1 MRVVRR
7 IARKAAAPIGPAPR
21 LQQSWDWRAACNFML
36 GGAGSGLVAYALLTL
51 TLLAPSQ
58 RATAGVLVVVGLAL
72 VGTGLL
78 CVWLEIGRPRR
89 FLHVFLNPR
98 RSWMSR
104 EAMVAVALFPV
115 TLAGA
120 FGVGAARVPA
130 IVLAIVLA
138 AAFLYC
144 QSRIVQRARAI
155 PTWREP
161 LVVPLIVA
169 TGLAEGAGLFLVA
182 APRLGEGSHAPALA
196 LGGLVLVRYAA
207 WHFYRR
213 RLTRSAAPAALAA
226 LDRAGVHLRY
236 AGTLAPLLLVVA
248 LAARAATGVTAAVA
262 AALAGVLAAAAGLW
276 LKWVL
281 VRRAAFHQGFTLPH
295 WPVRGA
301 AR

>member
-1 MRVVRR
+1 MRALRR
-7 IARKAAAPIGPAPR
+7 TARKSAAPVGPEPR
-21 LQQSWDWRAACNFML
+21 LQQIWDWRAACNFML
-36 GGAGSGLVAYALLTL
+36 GGAGSGLLAF
-51 TLLAPSQ
+51 TLLAGS
-58 RATAGVLVVVGLAL
+58 RGAAAAVLVVVALAL
-72 VGTGLL
+72 VGVGLL
-78 CVWLEIGRPRR
+78 CVWLEIGRPLR

-104 EAMVAVALFPV
+104 EATVAVALFPV
-115 TLAGA
+115 TLAVA
-120 FGVGAARVPA
+120 FGAGAARVPA

-138 AAFLYC
+138 VAFLYC

-155 PTWREP
+155 PAWREP

-169 TGLAEGAGLFLVA
+169 TGLTEGAGLFLVA
-182 APRLGEGSHAPALA
+182 APPLGEASHAPALA

-213 RLTRSAAPAALAA
+213 RLTRTAAPPALAALAA

-236 AGTLAPLLLVVA
+236 AGTLAPLLLVVT
-248 LAARAATGVTAAVA
+248 LAAGATTGVTAVVA
-262 AALAGVLAAAAGLW
+262 AALAGVLAAATGLW
-276 LKWVL
+276 TKWVL

-295 WPVRGA
+295 WPVRGV

>member
-1 MRVVRR
+1 VRALR
-7 IARKAAAPIGPAPR
+7 RTARKSAAPVGPEPR
-21 LQQSWDWRAACNFML
+21 LQQTWDWCAACNFTL
-36 GGAGSGLVAYALLTL
+36 GGAGSGLLAF
-51 TLLAPSQ
+51 TLLAQ
-58 RATAGVLVVVGLAL
+58 TQDTTAAVLLVVALAL
-72 VGTGLL
+72 VGGGLL

-89 FLHVFLNPR
+89 FVNVFLNPR

-104 EAMVAVALFPV
+104 EAMAAVALFPV
-115 TLAGA
+115 TLAVA

-130 IVLAIVLA
+130 VVLAL
-138 AAFLYC
+138 AFLYC

-155 PTWREP
+155 PAWREP

-169 TGLAEGAGLFLVA
+169 TGLAEGAGLFFVA
-182 APRLGEGSHAPALA
+182 APRLGEGSNAPALA
-196 LGGLVLVRYAA
+196 LGSLVLVRYAA

-213 RLTRSAAPAALAA
+213 RLTRTTAPAALAA
-226 LDRAGVHLRY
+226 LDRAGVYLRY
-236 AGTLAPLLLVVA
+236 AGTLAPLLFVAA
-248 LAARAATGVTAAVA
+248 LATGAATGVTAAVA
-262 AALAGVLAAAAGLW
+262 AALAGALAAAAGLR